1 MTTTTTKGSAM
12 KNTPYLYHIIRGKR
26 HHETLE
32 FWEVE
37 FYTNKHMTRKQ
48 IGAYAV
54 GLLRKI
60 GIQASVD
67 YDVSHGSDLHHIV
80 PVTSTG
86 ELKGDKWTFY
96 CKVIAATPKQA
107 AE

>member
-1 MTTTTTKGSAM
+1 MTTTTTKGIAM
-12 KNTPYLYHIIRGKR
+12 KNKPYLCHIIRGER

-37 FYTNKHMTRKQ
+37 FYTNRRMTRKQ
-48 IGAYAV
+48 IGVYAV

-60 GIQASVD
+60 GIPASVD
-67 YDVSHGSDLHHIV
+67 YDVSHGSDLHGV
-80 PVTSTG
+80 SPVAATG
-86 ELKGDKWTFY
+86 ELEDAKWIY
-96 CKVIAATPKQA
+96 CCKVIAATPKQA